1 MFNKIESLTKPTV
14 AYIDGYALGGG
25 LELALACD
33 FRVGTSRAII
43 SSPELQHG
51 WLPGWGGM
59 ARMRRLF
66 GESVA
71 KEVIFL
77 NKKIGA
83 EKALQLGILTFLVEN
98 ESSDEFTG
106 MIQHLK
112 TLDPSAFA
120 LAKAAIADEFRTT
133 KGVDIKFDVLAV
145 QLAHQV
151 NK

>member
-1 MFNKIESLTKPTV
+1 M
-14 AYIDGYALGGG
+14 GGG
-25 LELALACD
+25 MELALACD
-33 FRVGTSRAII
+33 FRVRTYRAII

-59 ARMRRLF
+59 ASMRRLF

-83 EKALQLGILTFLVEN
+83 EKALQLGLLTFLVEN
-98 ESSDEFTG
+98 ESSDEFTS

-112 TLDPSAFA
+112 TLDSSAFA

-133 KGVDIKFDVLAV
+133 KGVDIKFDVLAM
-145 QLAHQV
+145 QLAQQV
-151 NK
+151 NKPK